1 MSQIEEYRNH
11 LKKELDTFEADV
23 QLMGSALWAQMREI
37 FRLRR
42 ELMLQVVMRDEGED
56 TARTQRNKGRFA
68 EADYYFA
75 LADMNKGGVADT
87 MKRLQELDIAEMQGQ
102 LGKGDIE

>member
-1 MSQIEEYRNH
+1 MSQIEQYREH
-11 LKKELDTFEADV
+11 LNKELATFEADV
-23 QLMGSALWAQMREI
+23 QLMGSDLWARMKVI
-37 FRLRR
+37 FQLRR

-75 LADMNKGGVADT
+75 LADMNKGGAIDT

-102 LGKGDIE
+102 LEEGDIE